1 MLGHSQTKMVDTTV
15 NEVWLYSMNY
25 KHAHVPFLD
34 LRDLQ
39 VKCSLMEEHARLDRG
54 LEQTISAVYD
64 RAKRQTYSESWPGKH
79 VMCEDHVISC
89 DLMSFGK

>member
-15 NEVWLYSMNY
+15 NSLTLQHELQTCPCS
-25 KHAHVPFLD
+25 FLD

-54 LEQTISAVYD
+54 WTKQLAQFTIEQ
-64 RAKRQTYSESWPGKH
+64 KGKLTLNLGFK
-79 VMCEDHVISC
+79 VQIN
-89 DLMSFGK
+89 F